1 MKIKMSED
9 EINSQF
15 GMITVAGE
23 DTTVRMAFHNI
34 PGR

>member
-1 MKIKMSED
+1 MKMSED

-23 DTTVRMAFHNI
+23 DTTVRTPFHNI
-34 PGR
+34 HGRQ